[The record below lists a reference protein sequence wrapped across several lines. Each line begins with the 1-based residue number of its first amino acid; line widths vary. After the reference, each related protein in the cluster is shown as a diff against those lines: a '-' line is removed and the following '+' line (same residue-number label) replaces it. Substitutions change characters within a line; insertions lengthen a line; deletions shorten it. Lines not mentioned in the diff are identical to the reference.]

1 MNKQGNTIMIQQLC
15 KTRSI
20 RRVIPIGMIWLL
32 PGILAPHLIMQPKVL
47 LEPEHLVLEIG
58 HPVHDPRVIIHNLL
72 RLRHNL
78 HIVHLLRIRQQRERG
93 DHGGGVIPRPF
104 QQIQSLEI
112 SFVFLVSTQAFVENA
127 LDDGHDDEV
136 GDQGDV
142 HVVGE
147 TGPTQHGF
155 HGVTRHHGM
164 MEDAPRET
172 VRHLVRE
179 NASDALRVRTDGK
192 GNFFVIRDLALLLQ
206 ILEVVEQTRVHDDDG
221 AHGRV
226 GVDFVV
232 VDNQDLHLAHVVLAL
247 RREVHA
253 RLLDAV
259 HDGGNERNS
268 LIL

>member
-1 MNKQGNTIMIQQLC
+1 M
-15 KTRSI
+15 
-20 RRVIPIGMIWLL
+20 
-32 PGILAPHLIMQPKVL
+32 
-47 LEPEHLVLEIG
+47 
-58 HPVHDPRVIIHNLL
+58 
-72 RLRHNL
+72 
-78 HIVHLLRIRQQRERG
+78 
-93 DHGGGVIPRPF
+93 
-104 QQIQSLEI
+104 
-112 SFVFLVSTQAFVENA
+112 
-127 LDDGHDDEV
+127 
-136 GDQGDV
+136 
-142 HVVGE
+142 
-147 TGPTQHGF
+147 
-155 HGVTRHHGM
+155 
-164 MEDAPRET
+164 
-172 VRHLVRE
+172 RHLVRE
-179 NASDALRVRTDGK
+179 NTSDALRVRTDGK